1 MAVVLSNKFN
11 VEWAEGHA
19 IGVAKRL
26 DNGLY
31 KIDWKNGDYGT
42 YTEEQISDNVKSGDW
57 VTTLR
62 FGDGV
67 VKEVYL
73 GWRNVNTVRTS
84 KSTIQYTGVDSEDV
98 YSITDLTGRKYTKL
112 VNSKGVVKYLSG
124 DAREIALDYANKNE
138 VSA

>member
-1 MAVVLSNKFN
+1 MAVVLSTKFN

-19 IGVAKRL
+19 FGVAKRL

-31 KIDWKNGDYGT
+31 KINWKNGDYGT
-42 YTEEQISDNVKSGDW
+42 YTEAQISDSVKSGDW
-57 VTTLR
+57 VTTLC

-67 VKEVYL
+67 VKETYL
-73 GWRNVNTVRTS
+73 GWRNIKTVRTS
-84 KSTIQYTGVDSEDV
+84 KSIFQYTGVDSEDV
-98 YSITDLTGRKYTKL
+98 YSVTDLTGRKYTKL

-138 VSA
+138 VGA